1 MKDIC
6 GMDVFES
13 TKGLVKE
20 GLEVGI
26 REGLA
31 RTNLRGCERGCIRKV

>member
-1 MKDIC
+1 
-6 GMDVFES
+6 MDVFES